1 MSAFREAIA
10 KEVRKELMNPEFD
23 SRRSKNGGRVFWVK
37 LAAATGFGQF
47 VKEHPAYDDNVAAVH
62 VTMSSAAGAVVADR
76 GDEIR
81 VTEGHT
87 ETFTK
92 AFCLSTAGVRWV
104 GEGSGTKVPALTVSG
119 GVHGVAVE
127 GAGVEFDNFR
137 FPIPGADEALSMI
150 RVKAAGCT
158 VQNIVGLASG
168 TRVEGSATETNNF
181 IDCIRIVAGADD
193 FTLNNIRLDST
204 PGAVPNSFLSF
215 EGAVSR
221 FTSAGFY
228 ATGSVGTAGVI
239 DASGARQKGSYI
251 KDWRIAVGGSAKPAV
266 TLDTVS
272 SEGMVHDCFFAGTDT
287 TLATNAQFAGDWRRS
302 QVYVSEAAGNLV
314 QGALTP
320 AVDTD

>member
-1 MSAFREAIA
+1 
-10 KEVRKELMNPEFD
+10 MNPEFD
-23 SRRSKNGGRVFWVK
+23 SRHSKNGGRIFWVK
-37 LAAATGFGQF
+37 AAAATGFGLF
-47 VKEHPAYDDNVAAVH
+47 VQEHPGYEDGKAAVH
-62 VTMSSAAGAVVADR
+62 TTMSSAAAAVVADR
-76 GDEIR
+76 GDEVR

-92 AFCLSTAGVRWV
+92 TFCLGVSGVRWV
-104 GEGSGTKVPALTVSG
+104 GEGSGTKKPVLTISAAAAYG
-119 GVHGVAVE
+119 IAIDA
-127 GAGVEFDNFR
+127 AGVEFDNFR
-137 FPIPGADEALSMI
+137 FPFPGVDEALSMI

-181 IDCIRIVAGADD
+181 VDCIRVIAGANDL
-193 FTLNNIRLDST
+193 TLNNIRLDST

-215 EGAVSR
+215 EDAVSR

-272 SEGMVHDCFFAGTDT
+272 SEGMAHDCFFAGTDT